1 MRQAQNWLALVAR
14 HGVRKTASY
23 AIDRAFELYHDWRLG
38 ISTAGGR
45 RLEDVGI
52 ESPFSINYY
61 PSDYRSLYKAF
72 RRLRIRPTRTPSS
85 TTGCGLGRVLVVA
98 GTFPFRRV
106 IGVELVPEWARIAVE
121 NLRRAGSK
129 LRCPDVQVVQADA
142 TAYPVPADVTL
153 VFFYSPFHGPVLS
166 SALAAIRSSLDQA
179 PRRLRVVF
187 KNTVHLE
194 RALKDHSWLV
204 KQDEFASFRRRSQH
218 HDPPGSDVRAAS
230 ENGDR
235 ERQT

>member
-1 MRQAQNWLALVAR
+1 LRLLRRAQNWLALVAP
-14 HGVRKTASY
+14 HGVCKTASY

-72 RRLRIRPTRTPSS
+72 RRLRIRPHEDAFLDY
-85 TTGCGLGRVLVVA
+85 GCGLGRVLVVA
-98 GTFPFRRV
+98 GTFLFRRV
-106 IGVELVPEWARIAVE
+106 IGVELVPEWARIAAE
-121 NLRRAGSK
+121 NLRRARSE
-129 LRCPDVQVVQADA
+129 LRCPDLQVFQADA
-142 TAYPVPADVTL
+142 AAYPVPADVTL
-153 VFFYSPFHGPVLS
+153 VFFYSPFHGPLLS

-204 KQDEFASFRRRSQH
+204 KQDEFSAS
-218 HDPPGSDVRAAS
+218 D
-230 ENGDR
+230 GDHNIMILQAR
-235 ERQT
+235 M